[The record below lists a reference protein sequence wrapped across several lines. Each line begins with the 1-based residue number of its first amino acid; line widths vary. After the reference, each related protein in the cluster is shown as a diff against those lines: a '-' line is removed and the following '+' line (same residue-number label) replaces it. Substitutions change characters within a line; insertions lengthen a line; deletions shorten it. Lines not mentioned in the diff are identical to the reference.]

1 MKYLFFDIEC
11 CDGAH
16 ICEFGYVLTNDKF
29 EILDRDFFLINPEKE
44 FNLTGRKDQRDLQ
57 LHFSEEEY
65 YNSPL
70 FAEYYER
77 IKNLIE
83 AKDQLVIGHAVSN
96 DAGFLRTA
104 CRIYKRPP
112 INFEFYDSQKMYSE
126 FFNNKSSI
134 SLENAAEKLHLEK
147 VKYLHKSDDDALLTM
162 TLVRSMCELMELP
175 LEQFVLLCS
184 TSKGESKWNKIHYF
198 SEDFN
203 EIVKAI
209 ATSKRWISNAK
220 KDKCIKKFI
229 EKVKPRS
236 AIINSA
242 LTGKKIC
249 FSPVFEREETILC
262 LKLIQLIVNHG
273 GIYNTK
279 VSENQY
285 YVKDDADDPEKHR
298 TRYHHFVEVMDENQK
313 QKVISYDDLLG
324 ILKTSWK
331 ELENMDFPELPKE
344 GREMQE
350 ESNRSIKGTTIGE
363 ILAARGI
370 LLKPDQAK

>member
-1 MKYLFFDIEC
+1 M
-11 CDGAH
+11 
-16 ICEFGYVLTNDKF
+16 
-29 EILDRDFFLINPEKE
+29 
-44 FNLTGRKDQRDLQ
+44 
-57 LHFSEEEY
+57 
-65 YNSPL
+65 
-70 FAEYYER
+70 
-77 IKNLIE
+77 
-83 AKDQLVIGHAVSN
+83 
-96 DAGFLRTA
+96 
-104 CRIYKRPP
+104 
-112 INFEFYDSQKMYSE
+112 
-126 FFNNKSSI
+126 
-134 SLENAAEKLHLEK
+134 EK

-184 TSKGESKWNKIHYF
+184 TAKGESKGNKIHYF

-285 YVKDDADDPEKHR
+285 YVKDDTDDPEKYG

-350 ESNRSIKGTTIGE
+350 ESNCSMKGTTIGE

>member
-11 CDGAH
+11 CDGVH

-29 EILDRDFFLINPEKE
+29 EILDRDCFLINPGRK
-44 FNLTGRKDQRDLQ
+44 FNLTGRKDQRDLH

-70 FAEYYER
+70 FTGYYGR

-83 AKDQLVIGHAVSN
+83 AKDQLVIGHAISN

-104 CRIYKRPP
+104 CKIYKRSP

-126 FFNNKSSI
+126 LFNNKSSI
-134 SLENAAEKLHLEK
+134 SLENAGEKFHLEK
-147 VKYLHKSDDDALLTM
+147 VKYLHKSDDDAFLTM

-184 TSKGESKWNKIHYF
+184 TAKGESKNNKIHYF
-198 SEDFN
+198 SEDFD
-203 EIVKAI
+203 EIVKALI
-209 ATSKRWISNAK
+209 TSEKWVSNSK
-220 KDKCIKKFI
+220 KEKCIKKFTAQ
-229 EKVKPRS
+229 VKAQS
-236 AIINSA
+236 SVVKSE

-249 FSPVFEREETILC
+249 FSPVFEKEKTILC

-273 GIYNTK
+273 GKYNTK

-285 YVKDDADDPEKHR
+285 YVKDEADDPEKHR
-298 TRYHHFVEVMDENQK
+298 TRYHHFVEVIDENK
-313 QKVISYDDLLG
+313 GQKVLSYDDLLA
-324 ILKTSWK
+324 ILKISWQ
-331 ELENMDFPELPKE
+331 ELDNMDFPELPKDE
-344 GREMQE
+344 RAMQE
-350 ESNRSIKGTTIGE
+350 ELNHNIIGATIGD
-363 ILAARGI
+363 ILTARGI
-370 LLKPDQAK
+370 LLKTTQAK